1 MDVTSDLSG
10 RPTEEWLAIYRRMQ
24 LVRQFEELSVRLFRA
39 GELPGFVHPSVGQ
52 EAVAVGMTHGLT
64 DADMLTSTHRGHGHV
79 LAKGLD
85 PTGVLAELY
94 GRETG
99 TCRGRGGSMHVMD
112 LEHGVLGA
120 NGIVGGG
127 IPIAVGAA
135 LAIQIDGDE
144 RVVVAFFGDG
154 AVNTGSFHEAL
165 NLAGL
170 WKLPIVFVCENNQYA
185 ESTAFKDSIPTDDLL
200 PRAVAYGMQGRVV
213 DGNDIVACVEAASEA
228 FALARS
234 GGGPTLIQADTY
246 RWYGHHTGDTAPYR
260 TDEELASW
268 KARDP
273 IAGCRAALLAAGVEE
288 ETIAAIEAEVADDLS
303 GAEDAA
309 RSAPDPDPSE
319 LLHGV
324 LAEVVA

>member
-1 MDVTSDLSG
+1 MEAQLDLDG
-10 RPTEEWLAIYRRMQ
+10 RQLDEWLAIFRRMQ

-85 PTGVLAELY
+85 PVGVLAELY

-112 LEHGVLGA
+112 LDRGVLGA

-135 LAIQIDGDE
+135 LAIQIDGDD
-144 RVVVAFFGDG
+144 RVVVSFFGDG

-170 WKLPIVFVCENNQYA
+170 WRLPIVFVCENNQYA
-185 ESTAFKDSIPTDDLL
+185 ESTAFKDSIPTADLL
-200 PRAVAYGMQGRVV
+200 PRAAAYGMVGRVV
-213 DGNDIVACVEAASEA
+213 DGNDVAACVATASEA

-260 TDEELASW
+260 TDEELAMW
-268 KARDP
+268 KQRDP
-273 IAGCRAALLAAGVEE
+273 IARLRAALLDHGVEASALGGIDE
-288 ETIAAIEAEVADDLS
+288 EVAEQLRR
-303 GAEDAA
+303 AEDAA
-309 RSAPDPDPSE
+309 RSAPDPDPAE
-319 LLHGV
+319 LRQGV
-324 LAEVVA
+324 LSEVAA